1 MDELEV
7 KLKAFLT
14 AVEGEEPAA
23 VPVMENDDG
32 TINREKTLALPCYDG
47 FVD

>member
-7 KLKAFLT
+7 KSKAFL
-14 AVEGEEPAA
+14 AAGEGEEPAA
-23 VPVMENDDG
+23 MPVMENDDG
-32 TINREKTLALPCYDG
+32 TINREKTLALACYDG